1 MQESAASQGGWGD
14 ARGGLAARSASR
26 RRALVQAVGHSG
38 TRTRRARR
46 ALKAGSMQGTVQP
59 LAVLALCG
67 GFLLYA
73 TGQRQARLAGQPLKA
88 RHKAA
93 CALGCLCLATAFLS
107 PLATLRHEFLFAR
120 ALQQIL
126 AGILAPPLLWYG
138 QALAVAGQGLPAS
151 WREGLRRL
159 PFTRPR
165 LIAGLQCISSPG
177 ATWPFALCV
186 FVLWHDPAVVERTM
200 AQTWTA
206 NFSLW
211 LYCVAFLLFWWHAM
225 DAPPR
230 LHPSLPVWVRFLYL
244 IAGGEIANLIV
255 GVSLAFRAYPIY
267 GYYAAAT
274 GRAGL
279 TALQDQMISGG
290 LIWVTGSFVYV
301 FVAVALL
308 GQALF
313 RRPWRPRVPPREW
326 QSATWRTIAPGLEAR
341 LPETT
346 SPSESRQ

>member
-1 MQESAASQGGWGD
+1 MMHW
-14 ARGGLAARSASR
+14 
-26 RRALVQAVGHSG
+26 
-38 TRTRRARR
+38 
-46 ALKAGSMQGTVQP
+46 TVQP

-67 GFLLYA
+67 GVLLYA
-73 TGQRQARLAGQPLKA
+73 AGQRPARLAGQTLKA

-93 CALGCLCLATAFLS
+93 GALGFLCLATAFLS
-107 PLATLRHEFLFAR
+107 PLAVLRHDFLFAR
-120 ALQQIL
+120 SLQQIL

-138 QALAVAGQGLPAS
+138 QALAVAGHGLPAS
-151 WREGLRRL
+151 WRDSLRRL

-186 FVLWHDPAVVERTM
+186 FVLWHDPALVERTM
-200 AQTWTA
+200 ARTWTA

-211 LYCVAFLLFWWHAM
+211 LYCIAFLLFWWHAM

-230 LHPSLPVWVRFLYL
+230 LHPSLPIGLRFLYL

-255 GVSLAFRAYPIY
+255 GVSLAFRAYPLY
-267 GYYAAAT
+267 GYYADAT

-313 RRPWRPRVPPREW
+313 RRPWHPRVPPREW
-326 QSATWRTIAPGLEAR
+326 QSATWRTIAPGLEER
-341 LPETT
+341 LPETRT
-346 SPSESRQ
+346 PQSEPRP